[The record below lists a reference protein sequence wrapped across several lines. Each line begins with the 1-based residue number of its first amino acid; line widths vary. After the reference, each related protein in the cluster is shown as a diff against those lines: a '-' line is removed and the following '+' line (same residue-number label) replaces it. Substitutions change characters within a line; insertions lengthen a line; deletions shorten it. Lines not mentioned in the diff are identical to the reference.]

1 MKHFTRM
8 TLAGLA
14 AVAMSTSA
22 FAAEKLKMAT
32 IDPGSSA
39 YLVMTTMANIVN
51 NSQSDYEF
59 TVDATGAATKHM
71 VEMAEGKIDFCMVS
85 PTVYQLMKTGKAMYS
100 KLEKAPE
107 LSKNLGLIFWFPYGA
122 YHVVTYADSGMQSL
136 KDIKGKKVFLGPPG
150 GGAWNTA
157 DAWIQSMTGYKAG
170 EDYENVKAS
179 WGAALQAFQDRQIDV
194 YINGGI
200 PPYPQI
206 EQLALTSKLR
216 ILGPTKADVEAATDD
231 MLAPTKGLGRSL
243 DVIPVGIYGD
253 GVVNTEDVYEVGST
267 VGVGARMD
275 LPEDVV
281 YAVTKAFWE
290 NLPKTQ
296 ETTPFMR
303 KVTLDGLK
311 TSTNMPLH
319 PGAIKYYK
327 EIGIDI
333 PADMQ

>member
-1 MKHFTRM
+1 MKHLTRAA
-8 TLAGLA
+8 LAGLA
-14 AVAMSTSA
+14 TVALSTGA

-51 NSQSDYEF
+51 GKQSDYEI

-71 VEMAEGKIDFCMVS
+71 VEVASGKIDLCMVS
-85 PTVYQLMKTGKAMYS
+85 PTVYQFMKNGKAMYS

-107 LSKNLGLIFWFPYGA
+107 LSKNLGLIYWFPYGA
-122 YHVVTYADSGMQSL
+122 YHVVTYADSGMMSL

-157 DAWIQSMTGYKAG
+157 SAWIESMTGYKAG

-216 ILGPTKADVEAATDD
+216 ILGPTKAEVDAASDD
-231 MLAPTKGLGRSL
+231 MLAPTRGPGRTL
-243 DVIPVGIYGD
+243 DVIPAGIYGD
-253 GVVNTEDVYEVGST
+253 GVVNSEDVYEVGST
-267 VGVGARMD
+267 VGVGVRMD
-275 LPEDVV
+275 LPEDTV
-281 YAVTKAFWE
+281 YEITKVFWE
-290 NLPKTQ
+290 NLPEVQK
-296 ETTPFMR
+296 TTPFMR

-311 TSTNMPLH
+311 KSSAMPLH

-327 EIGIDI
+327 EIGIEI
-333 PADMQ
+333 PDEMQ

>member
-1 MKHFTRM
+1 MKYLTRAA
-8 TLAGLA
+8 LAGFA
-14 AVAMSTSA
+14 TVALSTGA

-39 YLVMTTMANIVN
+39 YLVMTTMSNIVN
-51 NSQSDYEF
+51 DKQSDYEI

-71 VEMAEGKIDFCMVS
+71 VEVASGKIDLCMVS
-85 PTVYQLMKTGKAMYS
+85 PTVYQFMKNGKAMYS

-122 YHVVTYADSGMQSL
+122 YHVVTYADSGMMSL

-157 DAWIQSMTGYKAG
+157 NAWIESMTGYKAG

-216 ILGPTKADVEAATDD
+216 ILGPTKAEVDAASDA
-231 MLAPTKGLGRSL
+231 MLAPTRGPGRTL
-243 DVIPVGIYGD
+243 DVIPAGIYGD
-253 GVVNTEDVYEVGST
+253 GVVNSEDVYEVGST
-267 VGVGARMD
+267 VGVGVRMD
-275 LPEDVV
+275 LPEDTV
-281 YAVTKAFWE
+281 YEITKVFWE
-290 NLPKTQ
+290 NLPEVQK
-296 ETTPFMR
+296 TTPFMR

-311 TSTNMPLH
+311 KSSAMPLH

-327 EIGIDI
+327 EIGIEI